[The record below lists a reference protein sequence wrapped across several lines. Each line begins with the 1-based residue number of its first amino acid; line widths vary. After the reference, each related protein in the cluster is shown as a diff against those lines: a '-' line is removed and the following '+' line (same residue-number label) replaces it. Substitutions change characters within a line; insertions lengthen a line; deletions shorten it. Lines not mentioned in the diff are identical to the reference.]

1 MTILSS
7 FAHPHVMPNFV
18 TFFLL
23 QTMSFSMQLQ
33 WSKSKAVCP
42 PERFFTRLAYFS
54 SCFRGSQVRGV
65 GRVTTDQGGAGGTR
79 EPGGS
84 ARLRVSAWAEGGRIQ
99 GGADRPRWSDGIGG
113 GATGS
118 SRLGEAGG
126 CTTCGST
133 SQQGVSGED
142 EELQASSR
150 GRAGGLVEV
159 CGEDD
164 RGKLDVINNI
174 NSNSQQANEIV
185 SVLSWNSYDS
195 EQTDDN
201 RWDRVGG
208 SSSVLKSNRIPSAT
222 DIAGSHHWLDA
233 LWGTGSGAM
242 VSAVPSS

>member
-1 MTILSS
+1 M
-7 FAHPHVMPNFV
+7 
-18 TFFLL
+18 
-23 QTMSFSMQLQ
+23 
-33 WSKSKAVCP
+33 
-42 PERFFTRLAYFS
+42 
-54 SCFRGSQVRGV
+54 
-65 GRVTTDQGGAGGTR
+65 
-79 EPGGS
+79 
-84 ARLRVSAWAEGGRIQ
+84 
-99 GGADRPRWSDGIGG
+99 
-113 GATGS
+113 
-118 SRLGEAGG
+118 GEAGG

-174 NSNSQQANEIV
+174 NSNSQQAN
-185 SVLSWNSYDS
+185 
-195 EQTDDN
+195 
-201 RWDRVGG
+201 
-208 SSSVLKSNRIPSAT
+208 RIPSAT